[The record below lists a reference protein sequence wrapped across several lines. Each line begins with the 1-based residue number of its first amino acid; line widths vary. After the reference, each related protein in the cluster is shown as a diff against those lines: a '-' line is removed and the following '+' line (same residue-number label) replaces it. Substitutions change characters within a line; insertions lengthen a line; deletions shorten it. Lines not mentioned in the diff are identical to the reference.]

1 MCFAAKRP
9 RLKGGVMTGFLRK
22 NRSTATR
29 PSHLNSM
36 AAASLSLARLRLVA
50 AANMRL
56 AVAAAFRRALAL
68 VQLRGLFV
76 AHLVGVVFNL
86 AGVGF
91 LFVARILLVRHDGF
105 LEE

>member
-1 MCFAAKRP
+1 
-9 RLKGGVMTGFLRK
+9 MTGSLRK

-29 PSHLNSM
+29 QSHINSM
-36 AAASLSLARLRLVA
+36 PAASLPLARLRLVA

-56 AVAAAFRRALAL
+56 AITAALGRALTL
-68 VQLRGLFV
+68 IQLRGLFV

-105 LEE
+105 LFAC